1 MKKWVSKII
10 IVIVLVLVQF
20 GSYATSASKC
30 SWMCYGGNAAGTNSA
45 PDDCAPVGSNI
56 SVLWDIN
63 IDAPI
68 LSQPAI
74 DDGRIYFGTFKNVFY
89 CLDINTGEVKWGPTI
104 GGSVYSTPC
113 VDGNSVYICSWDRKA
128 YCFDKVSGAKKWSF
142 GTELYIFNS
151 PMLFNNWMFIGSRD
165 ERLYCV
171 SPQTG
176 AKLWDIKVGPVT
188 STPIVGKTM
197 IYIGEH
203 EGSVYCV
210 DPLKQSVVWERKNE
224 GIIES
229 SIAYSNGR
237 IFFGYT
243 GETNSYFTCLDAKDG
258 RPVWAFKCDPGLW
271 SDPCIG
277 GGKCY
282 VSVENN
288 LYALDEAKGTLVW
301 SDTLEAG
308 RYSQAVYCKDK
319 VYIGTTKNGF
329 IIKDSGTGQTTYNL
343 PIKSSVRTPAIAD
356 RKIFFGCEDGS
367 VYCLGG
373 EEEKIVSVAISP
385 ESATLPPNASMSFAL
400 SGKMNT
406 GVTSDF
412 TNQAVWDVKNAK
424 VGKIDGKGNFTAIA
438 PGSTQ
443 VTATYKG
450 FTAQAEV
457 QVKHSILV
465 SPNPLVFKDI
475 PFSSKAKSE
484 LVIENLIDKNI
495 SCKFTT
501 SDPAR
506 LTTES
511 QTVTVPPSGQVVPVS
526 FNSTGLAP
534 GSKNAYTIKI
544 EYDGGWME
552 IPVEVTISND
562 QVQCFKFEPYMLD
575 FGYLSRGSTKTLE
588 FLIHYND
595 VNVKGRLK
603 PMQNWIDITPETF
616 SSDNPEQVFKA
627 TISASALPTGDTFGG
642 SIKLESEEPM
652 CQQAG
657 INVMIKTDKG
667 IVIKLEIE
675 NKNASINEQKATL
688 DVPAKL
694 INGRTMV
701 PIRFISESFGCKVNW
716 DAKAKEI
723 TIIRHDMSFKLWLGK
738 NYAMVGE
745 RKQSLDSP
753 PVIVEGRTLV
763 PLRFISEPFGAKVN
777 WDAKTKK
784 ITVVWDPN

>member
-1 MKKWVSKII
+1 MKKWVSRII
-10 IVIVLVLVQF
+10 IVVMLVLSQF
-20 GSYATSASKC
+20 GSYASSAQKC

-45 PDDCAPVGSNI
+45 PDECAPVGANLG
-56 SVLWDIN
+56 VLWNIH

-68 LSQPAI
+68 LSQPAV
-74 DDGRIYFGTFKNVFY
+74 DDGKIYFGTFKNVFY
-89 CLDINTGEVKWGPTI
+89 CLDLATGKVKWEPVI

-113 VDGNSVYICSWDRKA
+113 VDGNNVYICSWDRKA
-128 YCFDKVSGAKKWSF
+128 YCFDKINGTKKWSF

-151 PMLFNNWMFIGSRD
+151 PMLFNDWMFIGSRD

-171 SPQTG
+171 NPHTG
-176 AKLWDIKVGPVT
+176 SKLWDIKVGPVT
-188 STPIVGKTM
+188 STPIVGKSM

-203 EGSVYCV
+203 EGTVYCV
-210 DPLKQSVVWERKNE
+210 DPIKRSIVWERKTS

-229 SIAYSNGR
+229 SIAYSDGR
-237 IFFGYT
+237 IFLGYT
-243 GETNSYFTCLDAKDG
+243 GETNSYFTCIDAKEG
-258 RPVWAFKCDPGLW
+258 KPVWAFKCDPGLW
-271 SDPCIG
+271 SDPCVG
-277 GGKCY
+277 DGKCY

-288 LYALDEAKGTLVW
+288 LYALDEKTGAMLWT
-301 SDTLEAG
+301 DRLETG
-308 RYSQAVYCKDK
+308 RYSQALYCNKK
-319 VYIGTTKNGF
+319 VYVGTTKDGF
-329 IIKDSGTGQTTYNL
+329 IVKNSGTGETVYNL
-343 PIKSSVRTPAIAD
+343 PIQSAVRTPAIAD

-367 VYCLGG
+367 IYCIGG
-373 EEEKIVSVAISP
+373 EEEKLASVSISP
-385 ESATLPPNASMSFAL
+385 ESVTLPPNASTSFAM
-400 SGKMNT
+400 SAKMNT
-406 GVTSDF
+406 GSTTDVTNEA
-412 TNQAVWDVKNAK
+412 TWNVKDSK
-424 VGKIDGKGNFTAIA
+424 VGKIDNKGNFKAVA
-438 PGSTQ
+438 PGTTQ

-450 FTAQAEV
+450 LTAQAEV
-457 QVKHSILV
+457 KVKHSILV
-465 SPNPLVFKDI
+465 TPNPLVFKNI
-475 PFSSKAKSE
+475 PFGSKANSE
-484 LVIENLIDKNI
+484 LVIENFVDKNV
-495 SCKFTT
+495 SCKFST

-506 LTTES
+506 LVTES
-511 QTVTVPPSGQVVPVS
+511 ETVTVPPSGQVVPIT

-534 GSKNAYTIKI
+534 GSKNGYTIKI

-562 QVQCFKFEPYMLD
+562 QVQCVKFEPYMLD
-575 FGYLSRGSTKTLE
+575 FGYLARGSTKTLE
-588 FLIHYND
+588 FLIHYN
-595 VNVKGRLK
+595 NIKTSGKLRPL
-603 PMQNWIDITPETF
+603 QNWIDITPETF
-616 SSDNPEQVFKA
+616 NSDNPEQVYKA

-642 SIKLESEEPM
+642 SIKLEAEEPM
-652 CQQAG
+652 CQQTS

-667 IVIKLEIE
+667 IVIKLEID
-675 NKNASINEQKATL
+675 NKNAMINDQKATL

-716 DAKAKEI
+716 DKQTKEI

-745 RKQSLDSP
+745 KKQSLDSP